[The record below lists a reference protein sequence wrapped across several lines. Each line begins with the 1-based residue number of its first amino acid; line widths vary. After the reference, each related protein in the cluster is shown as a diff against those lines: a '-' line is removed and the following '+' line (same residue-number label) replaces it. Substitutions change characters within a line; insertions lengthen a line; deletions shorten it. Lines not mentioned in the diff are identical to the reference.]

1 MAHRRAGLFLDSGV
15 QVFLDSC
22 SRETIAKLS
31 KWGIVG
37 AERVTVG
44 RPLEEHIND
53 WKAHLEDF
61 CSKEHSRQAPRRV
74 ELLFATCGFN
84 FVTDIDKQKV
94 EAALSRKRKTGSS
107 PRTSNLWQSSAKA
120 FLNWMLEERRIAT
133 NPLSGLK
140 AINESTDIR
149 GDRRAFTVE
158 ELERLLAAAKRGG
171 VVNGMAGGSRAVL
184 YLLAVNTGLRWSELR
199 SLTRSSFNFEN
210 APPIVTISA
219 KFAKNKRTD
228 DIPLN
233 PGVALTMR
241 MFVEDKEPLGK
252 VFPTMWQKHGAAM
265 LRVDLEAAGIQY
277 KDANGRRRDFHS
289 LRHTFG
295 TLLGKADV
303 TLVYVQKCMRH
314 SDPKLT
320 VRYTDVGLDD
330 KAKSIARLPEIKD
343 RPQSRENGCAS
354 DR

>member
-1 MAHRRAGLFLDSGV
+1 
-15 QVFLDSC
+15 
-22 SRETIAKLS
+22 
-31 KWGIVG
+31 VG
-37 AERVTVG
+37 
-44 RPLEEHIND
+44 
-53 WKAHLEDF
+53 
-61 CSKEHSRQAPRRV
+61 
-74 ELLFATCGFN
+74 LLFAACGFH

-94 EAALSRKRKTGSS
+94 ETALSRKRKAGSS
-107 PRTSNLWQSSAKA
+107 PRTINLWQSSAKA
-120 FLNWMLEERRIAT
+120 FLNWMLEEKRITA

-140 AINESTDIR
+140 AMNESTDIR
-149 GDRRAFTVE
+149 VDRRAFTVE
-158 ELERLLAAAKRGG
+158 ELERLLAAAKRSG
-171 VVNGMAGGSRAVL
+171 VVNGMSGGERAVL

-199 SLTRSSFNFEN
+199 SLIRSSFNFEN
-210 APPIVTISA
+210 EPPIVTIDA
-219 KFAKNKRTD
+219 KFAKNKKTD

-233 PGVALTMR
+233 PDVALTMKA
-241 MFVEDKEPLGK
+241 FVEGREPLDK
-252 VFPTMWQKHGAAM
+252 VFQTMWQKHGAAM
-265 LRVDLEAAGIQY
+265 LRADLETAGIPY

-330 KAKSIARLPEIKD
+330 KSKSIARLPKIKD
-343 RPQSRENGCAS
+343 RTQSGKDNCDP